1 MYNLY
6 LHPLSGY
13 PGPLLWRAS
22 LLPYLCSLVRGDIS
36 YNCKSFHEK
45 YGDVVRT
52 SPNELSYRNVQAWK
66 DIYANRPGHTL
77 LPKEVNFYTPP
88 KVAHNI
94 LTADHAYHAKIRR
107 NVANAFSEKALRA
120 QEGLIKSHV
129 DLLIVRLG
137 ELADAKQ
144 KLDIVMWYNYATF
157 DIIGD
162 LAFGKPF
169 GCLKNSDLHPWV
181 RMQFLFNTAAPL
193 LLTMSMVPF
202 GMRLLRLVVP
212 KKTMQIRKDHVAL
225 TEEAVRER
233 LARKTERAD
242 FIHFMDRDI
251 GAEGNKLSFDE
262 LVSNASALIN
272 AGSETTATLLSGATF
287 YLLKNPD
294 VLKKITD
301 EIRGAFTSEVD
312 INFASVSNLK
322 YTLACL
328 NEALRVYPPVP
339 TGLPRVIPAGGELII
354 ERFVP
359 EKVCRFSISI

>member
-1 MYNLY
+1 MTSVFQFISDIRAISWRFWTVGCFGTILLAIIAHIVYNLY

-45 YGDVVRT
+45 YGDVVRI

-225 TEEAVRER
+225 TEEAVRE
-233 LARKTERAD
+233 
-242 FIHFMDRDI
+242 
-251 GAEGNKLSFDE
+251 
-262 LVSNASALIN
+262 
-272 AGSETTATLLSGATF
+272 
-287 YLLKNPD
+287 
-294 VLKKITD
+294 
-301 EIRGAFTSEVD
+301 
-312 INFASVSNLK
+312 
-322 YTLACL
+322 
-328 NEALRVYPPVP
+328 
-339 TGLPRVIPAGGELII
+339 
-354 ERFVP
+354 
-359 EKVCRFSISI
+359 